1 MQMFSYNRGPCNLI
15 ITQFFADIKYI
26 LKGIFAAI
34 NIFWTGNIGHAT
46 YGVEIKK
53 VQSKEIL
60 GNAGKKPH
68 VIAFDSLKKSCMSL

>member
-1 MQMFSYNRGPCNLI
+1 MQMFSCNRGPCNFI
-15 ITQFFADIKYI
+15 ITQFFANIKYI

-34 NIFWTGNIGHAT
+34 NIFWTWNVGHAT

-60 GNAGKKPH
+60 GNAGKKLFYFH
-68 VIAFDSLKKSCMSL
+68 LDKTACHRVR